1 MMGGLCSISKF
12 HIFVA
17 WFSVIFM
24 VAETLLLFYFAECT
38 ENVMAN
44 SLFFI
49 FLNKKLLF
57 RFRMQ
62 L

>member
-24 VAETLLLFYFAECT
+24 LAETLLLFYFAECT

-44 SLFFI
+44 SFFSFLI
-49 FLNKKLLF
+49 FVFKK
-57 RFRMQ
+57 
-62 L
+62 